1 MTQFDNTEEAKSQML
16 EELLTALQQ
25 SSPSLG
31 GFNWTMSNT
40 EDEGDVLTLEVV
52 LSTKKE
58 ATTYDML
65 ALLDNIAPEELLEI
79 MVTKKIEEVAG
90 EETDF
95 EEAEFREVGDS
106 NE

>member
-1 MTQFDNTEEAKSQML
+1 MTQFDNAEEAKSEML
-16 EELLTALQQ
+16 EKLLTALQQ

-40 EDEGDVLTLEVV
+40 ENEGDVLTLEVV

-65 ALLDNIAPEELLEI
+65 ALLDNITPEELLEI
-79 MVTKKIEEVAG
+79 MVSKKIEEVTN
-90 EETDF
+90 EENDT
-95 EEAEFREVGDS
+95 EEAEFREVEDS

>member
-40 EDEGDVLTLEVV
+40 EGEGDVLTLEVV
-52 LSTKKE
+52 LSSKKE
-58 ATTYDML
+58 HTTYDML
-65 ALLDNIAPEELLEI
+65 TLLDNVSPEELLEI
-79 MVTKKIEEVAG
+79 MVSKKVAEVVNG
-90 EETDF
+90 ENDT

>member
-1 MTQFDNTEEAKSQML
+1 MTQFDNIEEVKSQML

-31 GFNWTMSNT
+31 GFNWKMNDT
-40 EDEGDVLTLEVV
+40 EGEGDVLTLEVV
-52 LSTKKE
+52 LSPKE
-58 ATTYDML
+58 ETTTYDML
-65 ALLDNIAPEELLEI
+65 ALLNNITPEELLEI
-79 MVTKKIEEVAG
+79 MITKKVEEIAN
-90 EETDF
+90 EETEV

>member
-1 MTQFDNTEEAKSQML
+1 MTQFNNAEEAKNQML

-40 EDEGDVLTLEVV
+40 EGEGDVLTLEVV
-52 LSTKKE
+52 LSPKKE

-65 ALLDNIAPEELLEI
+65 ALLENITPEELLEI
-79 MVTKKIEEVAG
+79 MVTKKLEEVAN
-90 EETDF
+90 EETDV
-95 EEAEFREVGDS
+95 EEAEFREIEDS